1 MAFSLYLI
9 VPQEVAGL
17 EGEEQ
22 GHVIVQRVLAVDIVR
37 LVLQQ
42 PACLIHHPVRRV
54 NRNHHLSQV
63 IFNVHRNV
71 QLGLLNVCHV
81 ITVIVILS

>member
-22 GHVIVQRVLAVDIVR
+22 RHVIVQRVLAVDIVR

-42 PACLIHHPVRRV
+42 PACLVHHPVWRV
-54 NRNHHLSQV
+54 NRNHHLSKV